1 MDAGSSK
8 NMETKTSDNAEN
20 KSSAAEKVYQG
31 LAKVANKLNEMLFDD
46 DTSNKDTNKEAE
58 KGETSNKEEKDTK
71 KESDVNDSGE
81 NLANKTSDLLSK
93 NISELVNKLFSD
105 DAGDKPSG
113 DDAEKD
119 TNPEDSSEENPE
131 DEKSEDENPEEDLSK
146 EEKLKK
152 IQDFIDGK
160 IDFDEVK
167 EIYAEYYAD
176 AVNSNKPWTW
186 NETIPG
192 GDALSAGQKKKIKE
206 CAQEKGLIPK
216 VPIVEK
222 DGKKYADFS
231 KFTVFQ
237 CILDKEDWS
246 KTDSEQFA
254 KCNEQLK
261 EAILKDPELAKQ
273 FTPEQIEQIMN
284 GETPSGYTWHH
295 SELDGTMQLVPFG
308 IHNSTNHCG
317 GRSEGHWA
325 DAPRH

>member
-1 MDAGSSK
+1 MDAGGSK

-46 DTSNKDTNKEAE
+46 DTSKKAINKEAE

-71 KESDVNDSGE
+71 KESDANDSGE
-81 NLANKTSDLLSK
+81 NSTNKTSDLLSK

-105 DAGDKPSG
+105 DAGD
-113 DDAEKD
+113 DAEKD
-119 TNPEDSSEENPE
+119 TNPEDSSEE
-131 DEKSEDENPEEDLSK
+131 DPEEDLSE

-167 EIYAEYYAD
+167 EIYAEYYVD

-192 GDALSAGQKKKIKE
+192 GDELSAGQKKKIKE

-246 KTDSEQFA
+246 KTDPEQFA

-261 EAILKDPELAKQ
+261 EAILKEPELAKQ

-295 SELDGTMQLVPFG
+295 SEFDGTMQLVPFG

>member
-1 MDAGSSK
+1 MDAGGLK

-46 DTSNKDTNKEAE
+46 DTSKKDTNKEAE

-71 KESDVNDSGE
+71 KESDANDSGE
-81 NLANKTSDLLSK
+81 NSTNKTSDLLSK

-105 DAGDKPSG
+105 DAGD
-113 DDAEKD
+113 DAEKD
-119 TNPEDSSEENPE
+119 INPEDLSEENPK
-131 DEKSEDENPEEDLSK
+131 DEKSEEENPEEDLSE

-152 IQDFIDGK
+152 IQNFIDGK
-160 IDFDEVK
+160 IYFDEVK
-167 EIYAEYYAD
+167 EIYAEYYVD

-192 GDALSAGQKKKIKE
+192 GDELSAGQKKKIKE

-237 CILDKEDWS
+237 CILNKEDWS
-246 KTDSEQFA
+246 KTDPEQFA
-254 KCNEQLK
+254 KCNEQLR

-284 GETPSGYTWHH
+284 GEMPSGYTWHH
-295 SELDGTMQLVPFG
+295 SEFDGMMQLVPFG

>member
-1 MDAGSSK
+1 MDVGGSK

-31 LAKVANKLNEMLFDD
+31 LAKAANKLNEMLFDD
-46 DTSNKDTNKEAE
+46 DTPKKDVNIEAENGELSNKK
-58 KGETSNKEEKDTK
+58 EKDTK

-81 NLANKTSDLLSK
+81 NSVNKTVDLLSK

-105 DAGDKPSG
+105 DTGDNSLG

-119 TNPEDSSEENPE
+119 TNPEDLSEENYE
-131 DEKSEDENPEEDLSK
+131 DEKSEDENPEEELSE
-146 EEKLKK
+146 EEKQKK
-152 IQDFIDGK
+152 IQDFIDGI

-192 GDALSAGQKKKIKE
+192 GDALSAGQKKKIKD
-206 CAQEKGLIPK
+206 CAQENELIPK

-246 KTDSEQFA
+246 KTDQEQFA

-273 FTPEQIEQIMN
+273 FTSEQIEQIMN
-284 GETPSGYTWHH
+284 GNTPSGYTWHH
-295 SELDGTMQLVPFG
+295 SEVDGTMQLVPFG

-325 DAPRH
+325 DAPRY

>member
-1 MDAGSSK
+1 MDVGGSK

-31 LAKVANKLNEMLFDD
+31 LAKFANKLNEMLFYD
-46 DTSNKDTNKEAE
+46 DTPRKDANKEAE
-58 KGETSNKEEKDTK
+58 KGETSSREEKDTK

-81 NLANKTSDLLSK
+81 NSTNKTSDLLSR

-113 DDAEKD
+113 DNAERD
-119 TNPEDSSEENPE
+119 ISPEDSSEENLE
-131 DEKSEDENPEEDLSK
+131 EEKSEDGKPEEELSK
-146 EEKLKK
+146 EEKLKR

-176 AVNSNKPWTW
+176 AVNSNKPWAW
-186 NETIPG
+186 NETIPS
-192 GDALSAGQKKKIKE
+192 GDALSAGQKKKIRE

-222 DGKKYADFS
+222 DGKKYADFT

-237 CILDKEDWS
+237 CMLDKEDWS
-246 KTDSEQFA
+246 KTDPEQFA

-261 EAILKDPELAKQ
+261 EALLKDPELAKQ
-273 FTPEQIEQIMN
+273 FTPEQIEHIMS

-295 SELDGTMQLVPFG
+295 SEVDGTMQLVPFG
-308 IHNSTNHCG
+308 IHSSTNHCG